1 MSKQHTHETC
11 QQHVPA
17 PAHASCGVHDHT
29 AHSHTHAEIDLDCGC
44 GHEHHHHHEQG
55 GKKNVWP
62 IVSLVIAAVLMAAG
76 FILRLFDG
84 LPEFVSD
91 IVFVAAA
98 VLAGYPVL
106 IDGVKDL
113 LKLRLDEHLLVSIA
127 VIAACIIGEFPEAA
141 AVTIFFQVGE
151 MFEEFAVNR
160 SKKSIAALTEIRP
173 DTAHVMEKGTLV
185 QKRAE
190 EIPIGSVITVLPFE
204 RVPLDGTVRTGQ
216 SSLDASAIT
225 GESIPLEA
233 SAGTNALSG
242 MINGSGTLELEV
254 TNTYGD
260 SAASRIIDMVEN
272 AASRKASAERT
283 VSKFARIYTPVIVV
297 AAILLAVIP
306 SLITGEWSEWI
317 HRSLIFLVASCPC
330 ALVLSVPL
338 SFFAGIGA
346 ASKKGILVKGGEFI
360 EKLSKADTVVFDK
373 TGTLTTGELSVSSV
387 IPSHGHTEEEV
398 LQYAAGCE
406 YYSNHPIAK
415 AIVTAYGRMEEAS
428 VSDFQ
433 ETPGH
438 GTAARVLGKEVLCG
452 GKAMME
458 QNQLDCS
465 ALPAAQVYVCVAG
478 ELIGAVQVSGTVRA
492 DSAQAV
498 RELKQLGV
506 NHVVMLTGDNEQ
518 AAAQTAQACGIT
530 EYRAGLLPGD
540 KVTALEE
547 LKKGSAGT
555 VFVGDGINDAPVLA
569 TADVGVAMGL
579 GTDAAIEAGDI
590 VLTNNRP
597 SRLSDAVRLFR
608 RTMGI
613 VKFNIAFAL
622 IVKMAVLLLGALGL
636 ASMWAAVFADVG
648 VSVLAVLNASR
659 ILRVRRE
666 TTQQLKS

>member
-1 MSKQHTHETC
+1 MNKQHNHCDLNTHEE
-11 QQHVPA
+11 HN
-17 PAHASCGVHDHT
+17 
-29 AHSHTHAEIDLDCGC
+29 HTHAEIELDCGC
-44 GHEHHHHHEQG
+44 GHEHHHHDHG
-55 GKKNVWP
+55 GSKSAWP
-62 IVSLVIAAVLMAAG
+62 IVSLVIAAVLMAVG
-76 FILRLFDG
+76 FILRLFDAI
-84 LPEFVSD
+84 PAF
-91 IVFVAAA
+91 IPNIAFVAAA

-106 IDGVKDL
+106 IDGVRAL

-141 AVTIFFQVGE
+141 AVTVFFQVGE

-173 DTAHVMEKGTLV
+173 DTANVLENGTLV
-185 QKRAE
+185 KKRAE
-190 EIPIGSVITVLPFE
+190 EIALGTVITVLPFE
-204 RVPLDGTVRTGQ
+204 RVPLDGTVRSGQ

-225 GESIPLEA
+225 GESIPIDA
-233 SAGTNALSG
+233 AAGTRALSG

-254 TNTYGD
+254 TNSYGD

-283 VSKFARIYTPVIVV
+283 VSKFARIYTPVIV
-297 AAILLAVIP
+297 ATAILLAVIP
-306 SLITGEWSEWI
+306 SLMTGDWSEWI

-360 EKLSKADTVVFDK
+360 EKLAKADTVVFDK
-373 TGTLTTGELSVSSV
+373 TGTLTTGALSVSGV
-387 IPSHGHTEEEV
+387 TPAPGHTEEEV

-415 AIVTAYGRMEEAS
+415 AIVAAYGATDESTVAG
-428 VSDFQ
+428 FQ

-438 GTAARVLGKEVLCG
+438 GTTARVLGKEVLCG
-452 GKAMME
+452 GQNMMRRRGID
-458 QNQLDCS
+458 LS
-465 ALPAAQVYVCVAG
+465 ALPEAQVYVCVDG
-478 ELIGAVQVSGTVRA
+478 TLTGAIQVSGTVRDDA
-492 DSAQAV
+492 AQAV
-498 RELKQLGV
+498 RDLKQLGV
-506 NHVVMLTGDNEQ
+506 QHVVMLTGDNEA
-518 AAAQTAQACGIT
+518 AAAQTARECGIT

-547 LKKGSAGT
+547 LNQGSSGT

-597 SRLSDAVRLFR
+597 SRLAEAIRLFR

-622 IVKMAVLLLGALGL
+622 IVKAAVLLLGALGL

-659 ILRVRRE
+659 ILAVRQHRQK
-666 TTQQLKS
+666 QQ

>member
-1 MSKQHTHETC
+1 MQARAE
-11 QQHVPA
+11 
-17 PAHASCGVHDHT
+17 
-29 AHSHTHAEIDLDCGC
+29 HSHTPAEMDLDCGC
-44 GHEHHHHHEQG
+44 SHDHHSHSGG
-55 GKKNVWP
+55 GKKSLWP
-62 IVSLVIAAVLMAAG
+62 VVSLIIAAVLMAAG
-76 FILRLFDG
+76 FILRLFDS
-84 LPEFVSD
+84 LPEFVSN
-91 IVFVAAA
+91 ISFAAAA

-106 IDGVKDL
+106 IDGIRAL

-141 AVTIFFQVGE
+141 VVTIFFQVGE

-173 DTAHVMEKGTLV
+173 DTANVMENGTLV
-185 QKRAE
+185 KKRAE
-190 EIPIGSVITVLPFE
+190 EIAIGTVITVLPFE
-204 RVPLDGTVRTGQ
+204 RVPLDGTVRSGQ

-225 GESIPLEA
+225 GESIPIEA
-233 SAGTNALSG
+233 SAGTQSLSG
-242 MINGSGTLELEV
+242 MINGSGTLEIEV
-254 TNTYGD
+254 TNSYGD

-283 VSKFARIYTPVIVV
+283 VSKFARIYTPAVV
-297 AAILLAVIP
+297 AAAVLLAVIP
-306 SLITGEWSEWI
+306 SLITGNWGEWI

-346 ASKKGILVKGGEFI
+346 ASKRGILVKGGEFI

-373 TGTLTTGELSVSSV
+373 TGTLTTGELAVSRV
-387 IPSHGHTEEEV
+387 IPAPGHTEEET

-415 AIVTAYGRMEEAS
+415 AIVAAYGKTDEAAIA
-428 VSDFQ
+428 DFQ

-438 GTAARVLGKEVLCG
+438 GASAQVLGKKVLCG

-458 QNQLDCS
+458 RSGLDIS
-465 ALPAAQVYVCVAG
+465 ALPPAQVYVCVAG
-478 ELIGAVQVSGTVRA
+478 ELIGAVQVSGTVRDDA
-492 DSAQAV
+492 AQTV

-506 NHVVMLTGDNEQ
+506 KHVVMLTGDNEN

-530 EYRAGLLPGD
+530 EYRAGLLPED

-547 LKKGSAGT
+547 LRQGSAGT

-597 SRLSDAVRLFR
+597 SRLAEAIRLFR
-608 RTMGI
+608 RTIGI

-659 ILRVRRE
+659 ILRVKQEKGR
-666 TTQQLKS
+666 

>member
-1 MSKQHTHETC
+1 MSSQHEHCEL
-11 QQHVPA
+11 
-17 PAHASCGVHDHT
+17 HT
-29 AHSHTHAEIDLDCGC
+29 QEGHSHTHAEIDLDCGC
-44 GHEHHHHHEQG
+44 GHEHHHHHDDS
-55 GKKNVWP
+55 GKKSLWP
-62 IVSLVIAAVLMAAG
+62 VVSLIIAAVLMAAG
-76 FILRLFDG
+76 FILRLFD
-84 LPEFVSD
+84 PIPTF
-91 IVFVAAA
+91 IPNIAFVAAA

-106 IDGVKDL
+106 IEGGRDL

-173 DTAHVMEKGTLV
+173 DTVHVTENDALV

-190 EIPIGSVITVLPFE
+190 EITIGTVITVLPFE
-204 RVPLDGTVRTGQ
+204 RVPLDGTVRSGQ

-225 GESIPLEA
+225 GESIPLDA
-233 SAGTNALSG
+233 AAGTKALSG
-242 MINGSGTLELEV
+242 MINGSGTLEIEV
-254 TNTYGD
+254 TNSYGD

-272 AASRKASAERT
+272 AASRKATAERT

-306 SLITGEWSEWI
+306 SLITGDWSEWI

-373 TGTLTTGELSVSSV
+373 TGTLTTGELSVSGV
-387 IPSHGHTEEEV
+387 TPAPGHTEEEV
-398 LQYAAGCE
+398 LRYAAGCE

-415 AIVTAYGRMEEAS
+415 AIVAAYGETDESA

-433 ETPGH
+433 ETPGN
-438 GTAARVLGKEVLCG
+438 GTTARVLGREVLCG
-452 GKAMME
+452 GKNMMI
-458 QNQLDCS
+458 QRRIDLS
-465 ALPAAQVYVCVAG
+465 ALPAAQVYVCVDG
-478 ELIGAVQVSGTVRA
+478 ELTGAIQVSSTVRD

-506 NHVVMLTGDNEQ
+506 KHVVMLTGDNEK

-530 EYRAGLLPGD
+530 EYRASLLPGD
-540 KVTALEE
+540 KVSALEE
-547 LKKGSAGT
+547 LKTDSAGT

-597 SRLSDAVRLFR
+597 CRLADAIRLFR

-622 IVKMAVLLLGALGL
+622 IIKAAVLLLGALGF
-636 ASMWAAVFADVG
+636 ATMWAAVFADVG

-659 ILRVRRE
+659 ILQVKKE
-666 TTQQLKS
+666 G

>member
-1 MSKQHTHETC
+1 MSKQQEHCELHTCE
-11 QQHVPA
+11 
-17 PAHASCGVHDHT
+17 G
-29 AHSHTHAEIDLDCGC
+29 HSHTHAEIELDCGC
-44 GHEHHHHHEQG
+44 GHEHHHEESGQ
-55 GKKNVWP
+55 KNIWP
-62 IVSLVIAAVLMAAG
+62 IASLVIAAVLMAAG
-76 FILRLFDG
+76 FILRLFG
-84 LPEFVSD
+84 SLPEFVAD
-91 IVFVAAA
+91 TAFVIAA

-106 IDGVKDL
+106 IDGVKAL

-173 DTAHVMEKGTLV
+173 DTANVMENGALV
-185 QKRAE
+185 KKRAE
-190 EIPIGSVITVLPFE
+190 KIAIGTVITVLPFE
-204 RVPLDGTVRTGQ
+204 RVPLDGAVRSGQ

-225 GESIPLEA
+225 GESIPIDA
-233 SAGTNALSG
+233 SAGTQALSG
-242 MINGSGTLELEV
+242 MINGSGTLEIEV
-254 TNTYGD
+254 TSSYGD

-272 AASRKASAERT
+272 ASSRKASAERT
-283 VSKFARIYTPVIVV
+283 VSKFARIYTPAVVV

-306 SLITGEWSEWI
+306 SLITGNWSEWI

-346 ASKKGILVKGGEFI
+346 SSKRGILVKGGEFI
-360 EKLSKADTVVFDK
+360 EKLSKADTVIFDK
-373 TGTLTTGELSVSSV
+373 TGTLTTGDLSVNKV
-387 IPSHGHTEEEV
+387 TPAPGHTEEEV

-415 AIVTAYGRMEEAS
+415 AIVSAYGNTDEAS
-428 VSDFQ
+428 VTNFQ

-438 GTAARVLGKEVLCG
+438 GTTAYVMDKKVLCG

-458 QNQLDCS
+458 QSGTDVS
-465 ALPAAQVYVCVAG
+465 TLPEAQVYVCVEG
-478 ELIGAVQVSGTVRA
+478 GLIGAVQVSSTVRDDA
-492 DSAQAV
+492 AQAV
-498 RELKQLGV
+498 RQLKLLGV
-506 NHVVMLTGDNEQ
+506 KHVVMLTGDNEK

-547 LKKGSAGT
+547 LKQGSAGT

-597 SRLSDAVRLFR
+597 SRLAEAIRLFR

-622 IVKMAVLLLGALGL
+622 IVKAAVLLLGALGL

-659 ILRVRRE
+659 ILRVKRE
-666 TTQQLKS
+666 KKV

>member
-1 MSKQHTHETC
+1 MSKQQEHCELHT
-11 QQHVPA
+11 
-17 PAHASCGVHDHT
+17 CGG
-29 AHSHTHAEIDLDCGC
+29 HSHTHAEIELDCGC
-44 GHEHHHHHEQG
+44 GHEHHHEESGH
-55 GKKNVWP
+55 KNIWP
-62 IVSLVIAAVLMAAG
+62 IASLVIAAVLMAAG
-76 FILRLFDG
+76 FILRLFDS
-84 LPEFVSD
+84 LPEFAAD
-91 IVFVAAA
+91 IAFVAAA

-106 IDGVKDL
+106 IDGVRDL

-173 DTAHVMEKGTLV
+173 DTANVMENGALV
-185 QKRAE
+185 KKRAE
-190 EIPIGSVITVLPFE
+190 EIAIGTVITVLPFE
-204 RVPLDGTVRTGQ
+204 RVPLDGAVRSGQ

-225 GESIPLEA
+225 GESIPIDA
-233 SAGTNALSG
+233 SAGTQALSG
-242 MINGSGTLELEV
+242 MINGSGTLEIEV
-254 TNTYGD
+254 TSSYGD

-272 AASRKASAERT
+272 ASSRKASAERT
-283 VSKFARIYTPVIVV
+283 VSKFARIYTPAVV
-297 AAILLAVIP
+297 AAAILLAVIP
-306 SLITGEWSEWI
+306 SLITGNWSEWI

-346 ASKKGILVKGGEFI
+346 SSKRGILVKGGEFI
-360 EKLSKADTVVFDK
+360 EKLSKADTVIFDK
-373 TGTLTTGELSVSSV
+373 TGTLTTGDLSVNKV
-387 IPSHGHTEEEV
+387 TPAPGHTEEEV

-415 AIVTAYGRMEEAS
+415 AIVSAYGNTDEAS
-428 VSDFQ
+428 IANFQ

-438 GTAARVLGKEVLCG
+438 GTAAHVLGKEVLCG

-458 QNQLDCS
+458 QSGIDIS
-465 ALPAAQVYVCVAG
+465 ALPEAQVYVCVEG
-478 ELIGAVQVSGTVRA
+478 GLIGAVQVSSTVRDDA
-492 DSAQAV
+492 AQAV
-498 RELKQLGV
+498 RELKLLGIK
-506 NHVVMLTGDNEQ
+506 HVVMLTGDNEK

-540 KVTALEE
+540 KVSTLEE
-547 LKKGSAGT
+547 LKQGSAGT

-597 SRLSDAVRLFR
+597 SRLAEAIRLFR

-622 IVKMAVLLLGALGL
+622 IVKAAVLLLGALGL

-659 ILRVRRE
+659 ILRVKRE
-666 TTQQLKS
+666 KKV

>member
-1 MSKQHTHETC
+1 MQARAE
-11 QQHVPA
+11 
-17 PAHASCGVHDHT
+17 
-29 AHSHTHAEIDLDCGC
+29 HSHTPAEMDLDCGC
-44 GHEHHHHHEQG
+44 SHDHHSHSGG
-55 GKKNVWP
+55 GKKSLWP
-62 IVSLVIAAVLMAAG
+62 VVSLIIAAVLMAAG
-76 FILRLFDG
+76 FILRLFDS
-84 LPEFVSD
+84 LTEFVSN
-91 IVFVAAA
+91 ISFAAAA

-106 IDGVKDL
+106 IDGIRAL

-141 AVTIFFQVGE
+141 VVTIFFQVGE

-173 DTAHVMEKGTLV
+173 DTANVMENGTLV
-185 QKRAE
+185 KKRAE
-190 EIPIGSVITVLPFE
+190 EIAIGTVITVLPFE
-204 RVPLDGTVRTGQ
+204 RVPLDGTVRSGQ

-225 GESIPLEA
+225 GESIPIEA
-233 SAGTNALSG
+233 SAGTQSLSG
-242 MINGSGTLELEV
+242 MINGSGTLEIEV
-254 TNTYGD
+254 TNSYGD

-283 VSKFARIYTPVIVV
+283 VSKFARIYTPAVV
-297 AAILLAVIP
+297 AAAVLLAVIP
-306 SLITGEWSEWI
+306 SLITGNWGEWI

-346 ASKKGILVKGGEFI
+346 ASKRGILVKGGEFI

-373 TGTLTTGELSVSSV
+373 TGTLTTGELSVNKV
-387 IPSHGHTEEEV
+387 TPAPGHTEEET

-415 AIVTAYGRMEEAS
+415 AIVAAYGKTDEAAIA
-428 VSDFQ
+428 DFQ

-438 GTAARVLGKEVLCG
+438 GASAHVLGKKVLCG

-458 QNQLDCS
+458 RSGLDIS
-465 ALPAAQVYVCVAG
+465 ALPPAQVYVCVAG
-478 ELIGAVQVSGTVRA
+478 ELIGAVQVSGTVRDDA
-492 DSAQAV
+492 AQTV

-506 NHVVMLTGDNEQ
+506 KHVVMLTGDNEN
-518 AAAQTAQACGIT
+518 AAVQTAQACGIT
-530 EYRAGLLPGD
+530 EYRAGLLPED

-547 LKKGSAGT
+547 LRQGSAGT

-597 SRLSDAVRLFR
+597 SRLAEAIRLFR
-608 RTMGI
+608 RTIGI

-659 ILRVRRE
+659 ILRVKQEKGR
-666 TTQQLKS
+666 

>member
-1 MSKQHTHETC
+1 MSKQQEHCELHTCE
-11 QQHVPA
+11 
-17 PAHASCGVHDHT
+17 G
-29 AHSHTHAEIDLDCGC
+29 HSHTHAEIELDCGC
-44 GHEHHHHHEQG
+44 GHEHHHEESGQ
-55 GKKNVWP
+55 KNIWP
-62 IVSLVIAAVLMAAG
+62 IASLVIAAVLMAAG
-76 FILRLFDG
+76 FILRLFG
-84 LPEFVSD
+84 SLPEFVAD
-91 IVFVAAA
+91 TAFVIAA

-106 IDGVKDL
+106 IDGVKAL

-173 DTAHVMEKGTLV
+173 DTANVMENGALV
-185 QKRAE
+185 KKRAE
-190 EIPIGSVITVLPFE
+190 KIAIGTVITVLPFE
-204 RVPLDGTVRTGQ
+204 RVPLDGAVRSGQ

-225 GESIPLEA
+225 GESIPIDA
-233 SAGTNALSG
+233 SAGTQALSG
-242 MINGSGTLELEV
+242 MINGSGTLEIEV
-254 TNTYGD
+254 TSSYGD

-272 AASRKASAERT
+272 ASSRKASAERT
-283 VSKFARIYTPVIVV
+283 VSKFARIYTPAVVV

-306 SLITGEWSEWI
+306 SLITGNWSEWI

-346 ASKKGILVKGGEFI
+346 SSKRGILVKGGEFI
-360 EKLSKADTVVFDK
+360 EKLSKADTVIFDK
-373 TGTLTTGELSVSSV
+373 TGTLTTGDLSVNKV
-387 IPSHGHTEEEV
+387 TPAPGHTEEEV

-415 AIVTAYGRMEEAS
+415 AIVSAYGNTDEAS
-428 VSDFQ
+428 VTNFQ

-438 GTAARVLGKEVLCG
+438 GTTAYVMDKKVLCG

-458 QNQLDCS
+458 QSGIDVS
-465 ALPAAQVYVCVAG
+465 TLPEAQVYVCVEG
-478 ELIGAVQVSGTVRA
+478 GLIGAVQVSSTVRDDA
-492 DSAQAV
+492 AQAV
-498 RELKQLGV
+498 RQLKLLGV
-506 NHVVMLTGDNEQ
+506 KHVVMLTGDNEK
-518 AAAQTAQACGIT
+518 AAALTAQACGIT
-530 EYRAGLLPGD
+530 EYRAGLFPGD

-547 LKKGSAGT
+547 LKQGSAGT

-597 SRLSDAVRLFR
+597 SRLAEAIRLFR

-622 IVKMAVLLLGALGL
+622 IVKAAVLLLGALGL

-659 ILRVRRE
+659 ILRVKRE
-666 TTQQLKS
+666 KKV

>member
-1 MSKQHTHETC
+1 MSKQQEHCELHT
-11 QQHVPA
+11 
-17 PAHASCGVHDHT
+17 CGG
-29 AHSHTHAEIDLDCGC
+29 HSHTHAEIELDCGC
-44 GHEHHHHHEQG
+44 GHEHHHEESGH
-55 GKKNVWP
+55 KNIWP
-62 IVSLVIAAVLMAAG
+62 IASLVIAAVLMAAG
-76 FILRLFDG
+76 FILRLFDS
-84 LPEFVSD
+84 LPEFAAD
-91 IVFVAAA
+91 IAFVAAA

-106 IDGVKDL
+106 IDGVRDL

-173 DTAHVMEKGTLV
+173 DTANVMENGALV
-185 QKRAE
+185 KKRAE
-190 EIPIGSVITVLPFE
+190 EIAIGTVITVLPFE
-204 RVPLDGTVRTGQ
+204 RVPLDGAVRSGQ

-225 GESIPLEA
+225 GESIPIDA
-233 SAGTNALSG
+233 SAGTQALSG
-242 MINGSGTLELEV
+242 MINGSGTLEIEV
-254 TNTYGD
+254 TSSYGD

-272 AASRKASAERT
+272 ASSRKASAERT
-283 VSKFARIYTPVIVV
+283 VSKFARIYTPAVV
-297 AAILLAVIP
+297 AAAILLAVIP
-306 SLITGEWSEWI
+306 SLITGNWSEWI

-346 ASKKGILVKGGEFI
+346 SSKRGILVKGGEFI
-360 EKLSKADTVVFDK
+360 EKLSKADTVIFDK
-373 TGTLTTGELSVSSV
+373 TGTLTTGDLSVNKV
-387 IPSHGHTEEEV
+387 TPAPGHTEEEV

-415 AIVTAYGRMEEAS
+415 AIVAAYGKTDEAA
-428 VSDFQ
+428 VTGFQ

-438 GTAARVLGKEVLCG
+438 GTTAYVLDKKVLCG

-458 QNQLDCS
+458 QSGIDTS
-465 ALPAAQVYVCVAG
+465 TLPEAQVYVCVEG
-478 ELIGAVQVSGTVRA
+478 GLIGAVQVSSTVRDDA
-492 DSAQAV
+492 AQAV
-498 RELKQLGV
+498 RELKLLGV
-506 NHVVMLTGDNEQ
+506 KHVVMLTGDNEN

-530 EYRAGLLPGD
+530 EYRARLLPGD

-547 LKKGSAGT
+547 LKQGSAGT

-597 SRLSDAVRLFR
+597 SRLAEAIRLFR

-622 IVKMAVLLLGALGL
+622 IVKAAVLLLGALGL

-659 ILRVRRE
+659 ILRVKRE
-666 TTQQLKS
+666 P